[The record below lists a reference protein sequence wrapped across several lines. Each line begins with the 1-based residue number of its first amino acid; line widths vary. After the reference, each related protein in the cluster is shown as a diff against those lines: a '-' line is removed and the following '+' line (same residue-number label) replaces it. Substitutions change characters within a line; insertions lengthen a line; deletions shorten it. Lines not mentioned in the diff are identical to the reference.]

1 VPHAVEVLALGL
13 AQMREAKARQQAVE
27 DEAVQVVN
35 ARPAQFTAAHALHG
49 GLVAVAPGEGES
61 VGVHLRV
68 ERLHL
73 AHDAAVP
80 VHHGTEDVEGE
91 HLHIGER
98 GLAHAGVLGL
108 RLA

>member
-1 VPHAVEVLALGL
+1 VLAFGF
-13 AQMREAKARQQAVE
+13 AQMRQAKARQQAVE
-27 DEAVQVVN
+27 DAAVQLVD

-49 GLVAVAPGEGES
+49 GLVAVAPGQGEG
-61 VGVHLRV
+61 VGVHLGV

-80 VHHGTEDVEGE
+80 VDHSAEDVEGE
-91 HLHIGER
+91 HLHIGEG
-98 GLAHAGVLGL
+98 GLAHAGVLGS

>member
-1 VPHAVEVLALGL
+1 
-13 AQMREAKARQQAVE
+13 MRQAKVRQQAVE
-27 DEAVQVVN
+27 DEAVQLVD
-35 ARPAQFTAAHALHG
+35 ARPAQCAAAHALHG
-49 GLVAVAPGEGES
+49 GLVAVAPGQGEG

-80 VHHGTEDVEGE
+80 VDHGAEDVEGE

-98 GLAHAGVLGL
+98 GLAHAGVLGS